1 MSAVYYD
8 TDMDVDGISN
18 EDTTITDYSESE
30 DEDAD
35 CNTSDDPPTASSD
48 DGSSSL
54 LSSLGEQ
61 C

>member
-1 MSAVYYD
+1 
-8 TDMDVDGISN
+8 MDVDGISN